1 MSLNI
6 TARQINI
13 IKILLNSKDTISG
26 IALSQEIGCSSK
38 TIQNE
43 IKDINKQLRN
53 GKILSIRGVGYKL
66 EGSFDEV
73 NLNSNLYDDV
83 DRVEYI
89 IRKILTLSNEEK
101 NTIKLEDLADSMYVS
116 VSTVKNDLKEVKRI
130 LEKYSISVKSKH
142 KQGICVLE
150 SEDKILNCI
159 VDLSNKRDNQLS
171 LNDFLNDDIK
181 ERKLL
186 IKKLLLDIL
195 NENGLVLTDIEFK
208 SVLNNILVMLSRHK
222 YNEKEF
228 IENYIENYR
237 SKRSSILE
245 NEQNKEIIIN
255 SIKTFCKNLKLATS
269 IDISNDK
276 VFEEFLYKHII
287 ISLFCSFSKIELLLL
302 L

>member
-73 NLNSNLYDDV
+73 NINSNLYDDV

-116 VSTVKNDLKEVKRI
+116 VSTVKNDLKEVKRM

-245 NEQNKEIIIN
+245 N
-255 SIKTFCKNLKLATS
+255 
-269 IDISNDK
+269 
-276 VFEEFLYKHII
+276 
-287 ISLFCSFSKIELLLL
+287 
-302 L
+302 

>member
-116 VSTVKNDLKEVKRI
+116 VSTVKNDLKEVKRM

-222 YNEKEF
+222 YNEK
-228 IENYIENYR
+228 
-237 SKRSSILE
+237 
-245 NEQNKEIIIN
+245 
-255 SIKTFCKNLKLATS
+255 NL
-269 IDISNDK
+269 
-276 VFEEFLYKHII
+276 
-287 ISLFCSFSKIELLLL
+287 
-302 L
+302 